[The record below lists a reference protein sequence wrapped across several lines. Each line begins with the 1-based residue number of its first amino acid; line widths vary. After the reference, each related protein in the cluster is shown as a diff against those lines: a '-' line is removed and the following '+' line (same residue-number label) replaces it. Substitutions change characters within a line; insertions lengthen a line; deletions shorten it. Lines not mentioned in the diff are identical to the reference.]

1 MKETLRRK
9 VKNRVRKKRETKLY
23 FNLDKSVTPKELRSK
38 RVAVEKSKLAK
49 RELRSTVTF
58 GWPEW

>member
-38 RVAVEKSKLAK
+38 RVAVEKSKWRK
-49 RELRSTVTF
+49 ES
-58 GWPEW
+58 